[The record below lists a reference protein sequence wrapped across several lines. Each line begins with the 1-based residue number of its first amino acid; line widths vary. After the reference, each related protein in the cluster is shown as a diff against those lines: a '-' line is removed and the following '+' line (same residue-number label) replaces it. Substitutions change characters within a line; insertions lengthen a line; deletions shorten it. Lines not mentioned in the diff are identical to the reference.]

1 MVTKEGF
8 RFTVSRLSGTLRLV
22 VKNRMALVGLILLG
36 GFVFAAL
43 AAPLIS
49 PYNPNAHVSGVLAQP
64 EWVMNYPDG
73 YYLSKNVV
81 VVSDPLFTSP
91 SAVQAWT
98 LTASPSVLANV
109 QESYNPVVTS
119 AVESKGS
126 LQLTY
131 TGSTP
136 GVVRLSQNFQFPYRG
151 PPENFLAGV
160 RYLVSSS
167 NPTTPVNVKLFIERL
182 QPDVQSFYLPLHTTP
197 KGATTIGINANDTSS
212 SRWQPEASLVLD
224 GKVPVVQSFMGTSQS
239 GLHAAQVVCPGD
251 VLRSGDDKSRP
262 LAVTVVRN
270 SLGIARNRLCR
281 V

>member
-8 RFTVSRLSGTLRLV
+8 RFTVSRLSGTLRLL

-98 LTASPSVLANV
+98 LTASPSVIANV

-126 LQLTY
+126 LQLAY
-131 TGSTP
+131 TGLTP
-136 GVVRLSQNFQFPYRG
+136 GVVRLTRSFEFPYRG

-197 KGATTIGINANDTSS
+197 
-212 SRWQPEASLVLD
+212 
-224 GKVPVVQSFMGTSQS
+224 
-239 GLHAAQVVCPGD
+239 
-251 VLRSGDDKSRP
+251 
-262 LAVTVVRN
+262 
-270 SLGIARNRLCR
+270 
-281 V
+281 